1 MRTFGISV
9 AFVFAWTLVA
19 VPRASA
25 SLITVGI
32 GAFPMGSTLTTFDG
46 LALGTEVNGLTVN
59 AAIGPGGEILFQ
71 YSLGNGAVSIGVGP
85 NTTNNINLPSIVSD
99 PGENSGVL
107 TMTLPSFVDTFGY
120 GYALFPLGTV
130 PIPNGT
136 TLSLFNGATSVGS
149 LSYTATPDPLFRG
162 GFAGVQSTLP
172 FNRVEV
178 TFNTVSAQ
186 AFALDN
192 IRRGPAV
199 AAVPEPTT
207 LVLLGTGVLSM
218 MIRVRTR
225 RKRDR
230 PLFVSAPSSSS
241 LRCLARV

>member
-1 MRTFGISV
+1 MRTSRISA
-9 AFVFAWTLVA
+9 AFVFVWTLVA
-19 VPRASA
+19 VPMASA

-32 GAFPMGSTLTTFDG
+32 GAFPMGSTLTTFTG
-46 LALGTEVNGLTVN
+46 LAFGTEVNGLT
-59 AAIGPGGEILFQ
+59 IDGILFQ
-71 YSLGNGAVSIGVGP
+71 YSLGNRAVSIGVGP

-107 TMTLPSFVDTFGY
+107 TMLFPSLVDTFGY

-130 PIPNGT
+130 PVPNGT
-136 TLSLFNGATSVGS
+136 ILSLFNGATSVGS

-178 TFNTVSAQ
+178 TFNTVSAT

-207 LVLLGTGVLSM
+207 LALLGTGVLCM
-218 MIRVRTR
+218 MIRLRAR
-225 RKRDR
+225 RNR
-230 PLFVSAPSSSS
+230 
-241 LRCLARV
+241 